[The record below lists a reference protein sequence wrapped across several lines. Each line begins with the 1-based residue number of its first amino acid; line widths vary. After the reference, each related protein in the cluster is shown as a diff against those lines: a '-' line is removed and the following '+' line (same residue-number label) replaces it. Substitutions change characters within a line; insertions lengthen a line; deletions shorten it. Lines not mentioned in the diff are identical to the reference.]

1 MSEEDWWETDNLTYT
16 TDDTSKSKSGTVTIT
31 DQVEMFTID
40 IENGDSSD
48 GYWYTANLVD
58 DMCIPV
64 DYTIS
69 YGGVHTANYMAG
81 EAESKAREI
90 THHAKEFRSNVETL
104 LIDIKRVSPA
114 GSASFELAKDFM
126 DKHYGEESN

>member
-1 MSEEDWWETDNLTYT
+1 MSEEDKFT
-16 TDDTSKSKSGTVTIT
+16 TVTIPT
-31 DQVEMFTID
+31 DQIDMFTID

-48 GYWYTANLVD
+48 GYWYTAKFVD

-64 DYTIS
+64 DYNYTVS

-81 EAESKAREI
+81 EAENKAREI
-90 THHAKEFRSNVETL
+90 SHHAKEFRKDVESL
-104 LIDIKRVSPA
+104 LINIKRVSPA

-126 DKHYGEESN
+126 DKHYGEEG